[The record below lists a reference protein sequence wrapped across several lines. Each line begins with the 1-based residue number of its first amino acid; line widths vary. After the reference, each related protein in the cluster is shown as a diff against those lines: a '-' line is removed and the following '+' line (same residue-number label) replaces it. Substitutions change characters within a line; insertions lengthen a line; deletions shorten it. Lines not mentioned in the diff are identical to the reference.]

1 MYFGASWV
9 MLVVKNVPANA
20 GDIRDPSS
28 IPGSERFPGRGHGKP
43 MKMLIM
49 IYKILSLKLFKEK
62 SYKVKIL
69 KNTGGGRFMG
79 NENVTC

>member
-1 MYFGASWV
+1 
-9 MLVVKNVPANA
+9 
-20 GDIRDPSS
+20 
-28 IPGSERFPGRGHGKP
+28 
-43 MKMLIM
+43 MLII

>member
-28 IPGSERFPGRGHGKP
+28 IPGSERFPGRGHGNP
-43 MKMLIM
+43 LQCSC
-49 IYKILSLKLFKEK
+49 LEK
-62 SYKVKIL
+62 SVDRGAGWATVHRVAKSRTRL
-69 KNTGGGRFMG
+69 KWLSTHTHPC
-79 NENVTC
+79 VLV